1 MAVPIPKPTVIT
13 AAGNKPKLIEEFIG
27 RVNSKTEDVS
37 VARMKSPE
45 GWVEPAQTPEF
56 DEYTLV
62 LKGTLKVDFE
72 GSSLDVKEGQ
82 AVIAP
87 KDAWV
92 RYSTPHPGG
101 AEYVAVCVPAFSPD
115 TVHREGDPSA
125 AKDEAR
131 RREEIRAKYRLLGR
145 IFVWSGWAVAFI
157 SMALGAHLING
168 LHKRILELQS
178 EVASLRANTAP
189 STPPSQK

>member
-1 MAVPIPKPTVIT
+1 MAALIPKPTVIT

-27 RVNSKTEDVS
+27 RVNSKTKDVS

-45 GWVEPAQTPEF
+45 GWIEPAQTPEF

-72 GSSLDVKEGQ
+72 GGSLEVKEGQ

-101 AEYVAVCVPAFSPD
+101 AEYVAVCLPAFSPD
-115 TVHREGDPSA
+115 TVHREGDPSVA
-125 AKDEAR
+125 ADEAR
-131 RREEIRAKYRLLGR
+131 RREEVRAKYRLLCR
-145 IFVWSGWAVAFI
+145 IFVWSGWAVAFL

-168 LHKRILELQS
+168 LHKRILELEKQNRELPGQNS
-178 EVASLRANTAP
+178 KP
-189 STPPSQK
+189 